1 MLIGCFLFFPLI
13 GSFSLKNTR
22 RRSGSSI
29 IFRPFDWLIQ
39 SFPVDKTW
47 LAVLISSL
55 KISSSLNKSH
65 WLSDQNIE
73 KLTSAKQDSP
83 NGTST
88 WLREVGLTVHFENV
102 LDLVL
107 LNSQKLRGQYRH
119 PIASKDLFHRH
130 FHGIDLYRCYPIV
143 DRCRHLYSKSRK
155 NIWYLEVWFS
165 AKKIRFLKSG
175 MEHSDWSMSTYIIFR
190 TSRVLL
196 IGWISCLK
204 NQWWIFKTDC
214 CWKL

>member
-13 GSFSLKNTR
+13 GSFSLKKTR

-47 LAVLISSL
+47 LAVLMSSL
-55 KISSSLNKSH
+55 KISSSLNQFH
-65 WLSDQNIE
+65 WLSNQKTE
-73 KLTSAKQDSP
+73 KLTSANQDSP
-83 NGTST
+83 SGTST
-88 WLREVGLTVHFENV
+88 WLQEVGLTAHFENV

-107 LNSQKLRGQYRH
+107 LNLQKLRGRYRH
-119 PIASKDLFHRH
+119 PIASKDLSHRH

-143 DRCRHLYSKSRK
+143 DRCCHLYSKSRK
-155 NIWYLEVWFS
+155 NISYLGWVP
-165 AKKIRFLKSG
+165 KKRFLKSE

-196 IGWISCLK
+196 VGWISCLK